1 MSKVVQLYNLLETIN
16 KTPMFKKIF
25 KKEEVQYTPK
35 ITQNEDWTKDIR
47 RSKKIGQEVE
57 QLTFFNDNKGI
68 NDINGTKQGLSKDH
82 LKILKNCK
90 DENSA
95 IELMTI
101 LARSNKSKFKIAII
115 NPLVNIGYLELTI
128 PESPRSP
135 IQKYRLTNKFVRR
148 RNK

>member
-1 MSKVVQLYNLLETIN
+1 
-16 KTPMFKKIF
+16 MFKKIF

-35 ITQNEDWTKDIR
+35 ITQTEDWTKDIR
-47 RSKKIGQEVE
+47 RSKKISQEVE
-57 QLTFFNDNKGI
+57 QLTFFNDNKSI
-68 NDINGTKQGLSKDH
+68 NDTNGTKQGLSKDH

-90 DENSA
+90 DESSA

-115 NPLVNIGYLELTI
+115 NPLVSHGYLELTI

-135 IQKYRLTNKFVRR
+135 IQKYRLTSKFVRR